1 MGGKMRQ
8 SLLWNEATPVT
19 DKDAEV
25 VADSRV
31 NCANVIEW
39 NSWLIILAINFTAH
53 RLPSSLTQSAVE
65 TDNFKK
71 RFSVMTLK
79 SSDPLYRRNFLLH
92 LQERPEVFRRSGQV
106 NVKLFHSNTLVTAR
120 GRSCGS

>member
-1 MGGKMRQ
+1 MRQ
-8 SLLWNEATPVT
+8 SPLRSEATPVT

-39 NSWLIILAINFTAH
+39 NFWLIIQAINFTAH

-79 SSDPLYRRNFLLH
+79 SSASLYRRNFLLH
-92 LQERPEVFRRSGQV
+92 LHPRPDIREISEIVLIDSVRKPWQKNR
-106 NVKLFHSNTLVTAR
+106 
-120 GRSCGS
+120 

>member
-8 SLLWNEATPVT
+8 SPLRSEATPVT

-31 NCANVIEW
+31 NCANVVNW
-39 NSWLIILAINFTAH
+39 RFWHMILAINFTAH

-65 TDNFKK
+65 TDNF
-71 RFSVMTLK
+71 
-79 SSDPLYRRNFLLH
+79 
-92 LQERPEVFRRSGQV
+92 
-106 NVKLFHSNTLVTAR
+106 
-120 GRSCGS
+120 